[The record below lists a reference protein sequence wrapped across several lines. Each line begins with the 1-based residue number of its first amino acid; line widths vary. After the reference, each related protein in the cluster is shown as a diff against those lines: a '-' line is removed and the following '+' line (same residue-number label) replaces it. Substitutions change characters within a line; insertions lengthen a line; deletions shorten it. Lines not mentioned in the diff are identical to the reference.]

1 MKRFFFLWFL
11 FFSGIV
17 LAGNV
22 SEDQARQIA
31 VSFWQSAPV
40 TRGGIPSLQMVFHSE
55 DLVTRSS
62 VQSPAYYVFD
72 NTGGPGFVIVAGDDV
87 AMPVLGYSF
96 EHEFSK
102 DNLPANLKAWLEY
115 MRDETR

>member
-40 TRGGIPSLQMVFHSE
+40 TRGGIPSLQIVFH
-55 DLVTRSS
+55 
-62 VQSPAYYVFD
+62 
-72 NTGGPGFVIVAGDDV
+72 
-87 AMPVLGYSF
+87 
-96 EHEFSK
+96 
-102 DNLPANLKAWLEY
+102 
-115 MRDETR
+115 

>member
-87 AMPVLGYSF
+87 AMPVVF
-96 EHEFSK
+96 ERQSSGQSEGMAGVHARRGERS
-102 DNLPANLKAWLEY
+102 AA
-115 MRDETR
+115 

>member
-55 DLVTRSS
+55 DPMFSTIPEALVLSLWRVT
-62 VQSPAYYVFD
+62 
-72 NTGGPGFVIVAGDDV
+72 
-87 AMPVLGYSF
+87 M
-96 EHEFSK
+96 
-102 DNLPANLKAWLEY
+102 
-115 MRDETR
+115 